1 MESNVFQI
9 QIHSLRELSTF
20 FYTKLSLISVENVY
34 QTILF
39 ELHKC
44 ICYSILEKILGHLY
58 LQIELPKF
66 PFENGEDSMPVLTN
80 QKADFSHVK
89 VSMRNDKDA

>member
-1 MESNVFQI
+1 MFQM
-9 QIHSLRELSTF
+9 QIDSLMELSTF

-39 ELHKC
+39 ELDKC
-44 ICYSILEKILGHLY
+44 ICYSILGKILGHLC

-66 PFENGEDSMPVLTN
+66 PFENVEDSTPVLTN

-89 VSMRNDKDA
+89 VSMRNNKDA